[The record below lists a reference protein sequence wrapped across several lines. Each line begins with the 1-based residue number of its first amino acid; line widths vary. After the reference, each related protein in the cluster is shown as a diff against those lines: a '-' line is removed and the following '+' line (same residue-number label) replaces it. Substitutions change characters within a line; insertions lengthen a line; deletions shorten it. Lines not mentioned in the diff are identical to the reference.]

1 MGLQAEAFNVP
12 NDGVNL
18 FRRGG
23 GFHHDQ
29 HRRASIIDAPMRK
42 SLLALGAAL
51 LLSTQAFAT
60 YFVVL
65 KDGTQYRAKA
75 KWTVVNGK
83 AIIALENGQSLQ
95 LDPSAIDVARSEEVT
110 KFGGGSVLAQQQQT
124 QTAPTKQQTSA
135 LGAAFKLRKL
145 PGDQAA
151 TTSAPPPVAPITGP
165 VLSNEVL
172 NKFESAFENVGIFE
186 HVLTGTSLHTLRADL
201 TVDSEEKV
209 FNALTATALLIM
221 HNAGVPGAQIDMV
234 ELFMKTTVGQAAGRF
249 QMNRADAQILDS
261 KSMTPQD
268 YFVRKVIY

>member
-1 MGLQAEAFNVP
+1 
-12 NDGVNL
+12 
-18 FRRGG
+18 
-23 GFHHDQ
+23 
-29 HRRASIIDAPMRK
+29 MRK
-42 SLLALGAAL
+42 LLITLGVAF

-83 AIIALENGQSLQ
+83 AIVALENGQSLQ
-95 LDPSAIDVARSEEVT
+95 LDPGAIDVARSEEAT
-110 KFGGGSVLAQQQQT
+110 KFGGGSVFAQQQQT
-124 QTAPTKQQTSA
+124 QTASTKQNTSA

-151 TTSAPPPVAPITGP
+151 TTTNVPTAAPITGP
-165 VLSNEVL
+165 VVSSEVL
-172 NKFESAFENVGIFE
+172 NKFETAFENVGIFE
-186 HVLTGTSLHTLRADL
+186 HVLTGTSLHSLRADL

-209 FNALTATALLIM
+209 FNALTATALLIT
-221 HNAGVPGAQIDMV
+221 HNAGVPGTQIDMV

-249 QMNRADAQILDS
+249 QMTSADAQVLDT

>member
-1 MGLQAEAFNVP
+1 
-12 NDGVNL
+12 
-18 FRRGG
+18 
-23 GFHHDQ
+23 
-29 HRRASIIDAPMRK
+29 MRK
-42 SLLALGAAL
+42 SLLTLGVAF

-95 LDPSAIDVARSEEVT
+95 LDPSAIDAARSEEVT

-124 QTAPTKQQTSA
+124 QTAPAKQQTSA

-151 TTSAPPPVAPITGP
+151 TTTNVPPPVAPIIGP
-165 VLSNEVL
+165 VVSNEVL

-186 HVLTGTSLHTLRADL
+186 HTLAATGAHSLRADL
-201 TVDSEEKV
+201 TVDNEEKV
-209 FNALTATALLIM
+209 FNALTATALLVM
-221 HNAGVPGAQIDMV
+221 HNAGVAGAQVDVV

-249 QMNRADAQILDS
+249 QMNRADAQVLES
-261 KSMTPQD
+261 KWMSPQD
-268 YFVRKVIY
+268 YFIRKVIY

>member
-1 MGLQAEAFNVP
+1 
-12 NDGVNL
+12 
-18 FRRGG
+18 
-23 GFHHDQ
+23 
-29 HRRASIIDAPMRK
+29 MRK
-42 SLLALGAAL
+42 LLLPLGVAF

-95 LDPSAIDVARSEEVT
+95 LDPGAIDVARSEEVT
-110 KFGGGSVLAQQQQT
+110 KFGGGSVLAQGQQT
-124 QTAPTKQQTSA
+124 QTAPAKQQPSG

-145 PGDQAA
+145 PGDQAPT
-151 TTSAPPPVAPITGP
+151 TTSVPSPVAPITGP
-165 VLSNEVL
+165 VVSSEVL
-172 NKFESAFENVGIFE
+172 NKFETAFENVGIFE
-186 HVLTGTSLHTLRADL
+186 HTLTGTGAHTLRADL

-209 FNALTATALLIM
+209 FNALTATAFLIV
-221 HNAGVPGAQIDMV
+221 HNAGVAGAQVDMV

-249 QMNRADAQILDS
+249 QMTRTDAGALDA
-261 KSMTPQD
+261 KTMTPQD